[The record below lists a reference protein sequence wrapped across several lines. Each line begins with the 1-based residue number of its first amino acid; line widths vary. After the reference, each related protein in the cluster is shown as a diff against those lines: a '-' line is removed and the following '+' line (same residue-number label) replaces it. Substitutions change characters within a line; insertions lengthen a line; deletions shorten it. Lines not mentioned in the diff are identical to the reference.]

1 MAPLALSLFYH
12 KVRRLGVH
20 VSLCYV
26 WYVSVKKNQNDET
39 SEMAGHHHLLL
50 AFKCNDGSD
59 HYSSKKNSTRLA
71 GGSDHYTSNVQS
83 SSLFSTDRV
92 GQIRLLLSSPLLQ
105 RIFDY

>member
-1 MAPLALSLFYH
+1 M
-12 KVRRLGVH
+12 
-20 VSLCYV
+20 
-26 WYVSVKKNQNDET
+26 SVKKNQNDET

-92 GQIRLLLSSPLLQ
+92 GQIRLLLSSPFTTKN
-105 RIFDY
+105 I